1 MATVDAALVKHLR
14 ERTGA
19 GMMDCKQALE
29 RYAGDLEK
37 AAEWLKERGASV
49 AAKKAERA
57 ASEGLIGSYVHA
69 GGKIGVL
76 VEVNCETD
84 FVARNPEFQ
93 TLVKDLAMHIAG
105 TPTTPRYVSRQEIPA
120 GALTEARQRFTE
132 EAQQTG
138 KPDKVIAQI
147 VQGRLDKF
155 SAEIS
160 LLEQPFIKDPSLTVD
175 ALVTE
180 KIAKIGE
187 RISVRRFVRYKLGE
201 ESELGNRT

>member
-1 MATVDAALVKHLR
+1 VAAVDAALVKQLR

-29 RYAGDLEK
+29 RFGGDLEK
-37 AAEWLKERGASV
+37 AAEWLRERGAAV
-49 AAKKAERA
+49 AAKKADRA
-57 ASEGLIGSYVHA
+57 ASEGMIGSYLHA
-69 GGKIGVL
+69 GGKIGVM

-105 TPTTPRYVSRQEIPA
+105 TPTTPRYIARQEIPETV
-120 GALTEARQRFTE
+120 LSEARQRFAE
-132 EAQQTG
+132 EARQTG
-138 KPDKVIAQI
+138 KPDKVIDQI

-160 LLEQPFIKDPSLTVD
+160 LMEQPFVKDPSLTID

-187 RISVRRFVRYKLGE
+187 RISVRRFVRYRLGE
-201 ESELGNRT
+201 DDRHA

>member
-1 MATVDAALVKHLR
+1 MAAVDAALVKQLR

-29 RYAGDLEK
+29 QHGGNLEK
-37 AAEWLKERGASV
+37 AAEWLRDRGAAV
-49 AAKKAERA
+49 AAKKSGRA

-93 TLVKDLAMHIAG
+93 TLVRDLAMHIAG
-105 TPTTPRYVSRQEIPA
+105 TPTTPRYISRQEIPEQV
-120 GALTEARQRFTE
+120 LKEAQERFTE
-132 EAQQTG
+132 EAKQSG
-138 KPDKVIAQI
+138 KPDKVVAQI

-175 ALVTE
+175 AVVTE

-201 ESELGNRT
+201 EVGPA

>member
-1 MATVDAALVKHLR
+1 MATVDAALVKQLR

-37 AAEWLKERGASV
+37 AAEWLKERGVSV
-49 AAKKAERA
+49 AAKKADRA

-105 TPTTPRYVSRQEIPA
+105 TPTTPRYVSRQEIPES
-120 GALTEARQRFTE
+120 ALTEARERFTE
-132 EAQQTG
+132 EARQTG

-155 SAEIS
+155 SADIS
-160 LLEQPFIKDPSLTVD
+160 LLEQPFIKDPTLTVD

-201 ESELGNRT
+201 ESEVGNRA

>member
-1 MATVDAALVKHLR
+1 MSSVDPALVKQLR

-19 GMMDCKQALE
+19 GMMDCKKALE
-29 RYAGDLEK
+29 RHDGDLEK
-37 AAEWLKERGASV
+37 AADWLREHGASV
-49 AAKKAERA
+49 AAKKAGREA
-57 ASEGLIGSYVHA
+57 GEGLIGSYIHA

-76 VEVNCETD
+76 VELNCETD

-105 TPTTPRYVSRQEIPA
+105 TPTTPQCISRKDIPER
-120 GALTEARQRFTE
+120 ALTGARERFTE
-132 EAQQTG
+132 EAKQSG

-160 LLEQPFIKDPSLTVD
+160 LLDQPFIKDPTVTID
-175 ALVTE
+175 ALITE

-187 RISVRRFVRYKLGE
+187 RISVRRFIRYKLGE
-201 ESELGNRT
+201 DV

>member
-1 MATVDAALVKHLR
+1 VAAIDAALVKQLR

-29 RYAGDLEK
+29 QHGGDLEK
-37 AAEWLKERGASV
+37 AAEWLRERGAAV
-49 AAKKAERA
+49 AAKKADRA
-57 ASEGLIGSYVHA
+57 ASEGAIGSYVHA
-69 GGKIGVL
+69 GGKIGVM

-105 TPTTPRYVSRQEIPA
+105 TPTTPQYLTRNQIPEPVLA
-120 GALTEARQRFTE
+120 EAQQRFTE
-132 EAQQTG
+132 EARQTG

-160 LLEQPFIKDPSLTVD
+160 LMEQPFVKDPSLTVD

-187 RISVRRFVRYKLGE
+187 RISVRRFVRYRLGE
-201 ESELGNRT
+201 DDRHA

>member
-1 MATVDAALVKHLR
+1 MAAIDPALVKQLR

-19 GMMDCKQALE
+19 GMMDCKKALE
-29 RYAGDLEK
+29 RHDGDLEK
-37 AAEWLKERGASV
+37 AADWLREQGAAV
-49 AAKKAERA
+49 AAKKSGREA
-57 ASEGLIGSYVHA
+57 ADGLIGSYIHA

-105 TPTTPRYVSRQEIPA
+105 SPTTPQYISRKDIPES
-120 GALTEARQRFTE
+120 ALTDARARFTE
-132 EAQQTG
+132 EAKQSG

-147 VQGRLDKF
+147 VQGRIDKF

-160 LLEQPFIKDPSLTVD
+160 LLDQPFIKDPTVTIE

-180 KIAKIGE
+180 KVAKIGE
-187 RISVRRFVRYKLGE
+187 RISVRRFIRYKLGE
-201 ESELGNRT
+201 DL

>member
-1 MATVDAALVKHLR
+1 VAAVDAALVKKLR

-29 RYAGDLEK
+29 RHAGDLDK
-37 AAEWLKERGASV
+37 AAEWLRERGASV
-49 AAKKAERA
+49 AAKKSDRA
-57 ASEGLIGSYVHA
+57 ASEGMIGSYVHA
-69 GGKIGVL
+69 GGKIGVM

-105 TPTTPRYVSRQEIPA
+105 TPTTPRYITRKEIPES
-120 GALTEARQRFTE
+120 ALAEARERFTE
-132 EAQQTG
+132 EARQTG

-155 SAEIS
+155 GAEIS
-160 LLEQPFIKDPSLTVD
+160 LMEQPFVKDPSLTID

-187 RISVRRFVRYKLGE
+187 RISVRRFVRYRLGDDDG
-201 ESELGNRT
+201 SA

>member
-1 MATVDAALVKHLR
+1 MAAIDAALVKQLR

-29 RYAGDLEK
+29 RHGGDLEK
-37 AAEWLKERGASV
+37 AADWLRERGAAV
-49 AAKKAERA
+49 AAKKAGRA

-93 TLVKDLAMHIAG
+93 MLVKDLAMHVAG
-105 TPTTPRYVSRQEIPA
+105 TPITPRYVSRQEIPESILA
-120 GALTEARQRFTE
+120 DARQRFTE
-132 EAQQTG
+132 EARQSG
-138 KPDKVIAQI
+138 KPDKVLAQI

-160 LLEQPFIKDPSLTVD
+160 LLDQPFIKDPTLTID

-187 RISVRRFVRYKLGE
+187 RISVRRFVRYRLGDDDG
-201 ESELGNRT
+201 SA

>member
-1 MATVDAALVKHLR
+1 MAAVDAALVKQLR

-29 RYAGDLEK
+29 QHGGDLDK
-37 AAEWLKERGASV
+37 AAEWLRERGAAV
-49 AAKKAERA
+49 AAKKAGRA

-69 GGKIGVL
+69 GSKIGVL

-93 TLVKDLAMHIAG
+93 TLVRDLAMHIAG
-105 TPTTPRYVSRQEIPA
+105 TPITPRYISRQEIPETV
-120 GALTEARQRFTE
+120 LKEAHQRLTE
-132 EAQQTG
+132 EAAQSG
-138 KPDKVIAQI
+138 KPEKVVAQI

-160 LLEQPFIKDPSLTVD
+160 LLDQPFIKDPAVTVE
-175 ALVTE
+175 AVMTE

-201 ESELGNRT
+201 DIAPA

>member
-1 MATVDAALVKHLR
+1 MAAVDAALVKQLR

-29 RYAGDLEK
+29 RYAGDMDK
-37 AAEWLKERGASV
+37 AAQWLRERGAAV
-49 AAKKAERA
+49 AAKKADRA
-57 ASEGLIGSYVHA
+57 ASEGMIGSYVHA
-69 GGKIGVL
+69 GGKIGVM

-93 TLVKDLAMHIAG
+93 ALVKDLAMHIAG
-105 TPTTPRYVSRQEIPA
+105 TPTTPRYVTRQEIPES
-120 GALTEARQRFTE
+120 ALTEARQRFTE
-132 EAQQTG
+132 EARQTG

-160 LLEQPFIKDPSLTVD
+160 LMEQPFVKDPALTID

-187 RISVRRFVRYKLGE
+187 RISVRRFVRYRLGE
-201 ESELGNRT
+201 DDRHA

>member
-1 MATVDAALVKHLR
+1 MAAVDAALVKQLR

-29 RYAGDLEK
+29 RYAGDLDK
-37 AAEWLKERGASV
+37 AAEWLRERGAAV
-49 AAKKAERA
+49 AAKKADRA
-57 ASEGLIGSYVHA
+57 ASEGMIGSYVHA
-69 GGKIGVL
+69 GGKIGVM

-93 TLVKDLAMHIAG
+93 TLVRDLAMHIAG
-105 TPTTPRYVSRQEIPA
+105 TPTTPRYITRKEIPESV
-120 GALTEARQRFTE
+120 LIEARERFTE
-132 EAQQTG
+132 EARQTG

-160 LLEQPFIKDPSLTVD
+160 LMEQPFVKDPSLTID

-187 RISVRRFVRYKLGE
+187 RISVRRFVRYRLGE
-201 ESELGNRT
+201 DDRHA

>member
-1 MATVDAALVKHLR
+1 MAAVDAALVKQLR

-19 GMMDCKQALE
+19 GMMDCKQAL
-29 RYAGDLEK
+29 AQHGGDLDK
-37 AAEWLKERGASV
+37 AAEWLRERGAAV
-49 AAKKAERA
+49 AAKKAGRS

-93 TLVKDLAMHIAG
+93 ALVKDLAMHVAG
-105 TPTTPRYVSRQEIPA
+105 TPITPHYVTRKEIPESVLA
-120 GALTEARQRFTE
+120 DARARFTE
-132 EAQQTG
+132 EARQSG

-160 LLEQPFIKDPSLTVD
+160 LLDQPFIKDPALTID
-175 ALVTE
+175 ALVTG
-180 KIAKIGE
+180 KVAKIGE
-187 RISVRRFVRYKLGE
+187 RISVRRFVRYRLGDDD
-201 ESELGNRT
+201 GGA